1 MSLTMSSPTISIV
14 TTLYRSERYIE
25 EFHRRISAAATTLAA
40 DFEIVMVD
48 DGSPDNSLEIALRLA
63 AIDPRLKVV
72 ELSRNF
78 GHHKAMMTGLD
89 MAKGDLVFLIDVD
102 LEEEPE
108 WLPQFW
114 KVLHDERVDVVY
126 GFQTMRKGNVLERLG
141 GAFNWWVICQLSS
154 YPIPPNLVTARLMT
168 RQYVRSLLLHRE
180 HKTAIGG
187 LWAITGYR
195 QRGLPITKRSRG
207 DSSYSLGARIAMGFE
222 GITSFSEKPLML
234 VFMLGVSIFAIALLG
249 AFYLTFLRFTGGLLS
264 GWASVM
270 VSIWML
276 GGLSIASIGI
286 LGLYIARIFVETKQ
300 RPYSIVRAVHEST
313 ATSLHDGDTRSIRQ

>member
-1 MSLTMSSPTISIV
+1 MTISIV
-14 TTLYRSERYIE
+14 TTLYKSAPYIV
-25 EFHRRISAAATTLAA
+25 EFHRRVSAAAAALA

-48 DGSPDNSLEIALRLA
+48 DGSPDNSLEIARGLA
-63 AIDPRLKVV
+63 ASDSRVTVI

-78 GHHKAMMTGLD
+78 GHHKAMMTGLE
-89 MAKGDLVFLIDVD
+89 MAQGDFVFLIDID

-114 KVLHDERVDVVY
+114 RVLHDDRVDVVF
-126 GFQTMRKGNVLERLG
+126 GFQTTRKGNLLERLG
-141 GAFNWWVICQLSS
+141 GAFNWWVITRLSS
-154 YPIPPNLVTARLMT
+154 YPIPQNLVTARLMT

-195 QRGLPITKRSRG
+195 QRGLPVTKRSRG
-207 DSSYSLGARIAMGFE
+207 DSSYSLGSRIAMGFE

-234 VFMLGVSIFAIALLG
+234 VFMLGVVIFAVAMLG
-249 AFYLTFLRFTGGLLS
+249 ALYLTYLRLTGGLLS

-276 GGLSIASIGI
+276 GGLTIASVGI

-300 RPYSIVRAVHEST
+300 RPYSIIRAVHGST
-313 ATSLHDGDTRSIRQ
+313 VTSFQNGETRSTR